1 MNGVYMHIYT
11 LNKNLLFDVQET
23 RSDAKLSE
31 ISAALSVTL
40 QQQCSCFLSVQQ
52 SLFSCLGTTEP
63 QTVVFLAELSYTALP
78 GVDMPS
84 LLTLWVISTPHIAVA
99 STQLQVDTTCPVV
112 IDSLQPESCHVAS
125 TAPPTDPPINSP
137 TDPPTD
143 VTVIAVAVC
152 IVVLL
157 VVVTVI
163 VAIVIAVI
171 VCCRKQSKYR
181 YVLLNKLPIHIHDC
195 QLSDCLSCCTV
206 VISVSCSLLAMQA
219 QPFSP

>member
-52 SLFSCLGTTEP
+52 SLFSCLGTTDS

-84 LLTLWVISTPHIAVA
+84 LLASWVTSTPNITVA

-112 IDSLQPESCHVAS
+112 IDSLQPESCPVAS
-125 TAPPTDPPINSP
+125 TAPPNGL
-137 TDPPTD
+137 PTD
-143 VTVIAVAVC
+143 VTVIAVAICV
-152 IVVLL
+152 IVLL
-157 VVVTVI
+157 VVTVI

>member
-1 MNGVYMHIYT
+1 M
-11 LNKNLLFDVQET
+11 QET

-31 ISAALSVTL
+31 ISAALSVPL
-40 QQQCSCFLSVQQ
+40 QQQCSCSLSVQQ
-52 SLFSCLGTTEP
+52 SLFSCLGTTDSR
-63 QTVVFLAELSYTALP
+63 TVVFLAELSYTALP

-84 LLTLWVISTPHIAVA
+84 FLASWVASTPHIAVA
-99 STQLQVDTTCPVV
+99 STQLQVATTCPVV

-181 YVLLNKLPIHIHDC
+181 YVLINTPPLYIHDC
-195 QLSDCLSCCTV
+195 QLLDYSSCTHCTEGV
-206 VISVSCSLLAMQA
+206 YSSVLCSLLAVQA
-219 QPFSP
+219 QPPCPQPCVWVCVHGQWV